1 MVWKEKL
8 YMNDLSYIV
17 VLAITVLLLVM
28 QMKKYMDLKRIVKN
42 VADVRVIEGNRK
54 IQYVFFLLAIVSLAV
69 CAVLL
74 VVPLHLED
82 KNLFALFAW
91 VLCVVFLTNTLS
103 YATTQCL
110 YETDKQVY
118 IGNHSILKKKIS
130 HVQNEQGKPC
140 RLVLVDGEKIN
151 ISAFQAEVI
160 RKGFVL

>member
-1 MVWKEKL
+1 M
-8 YMNDLSYIV
+8 
-17 VLAITVLLLVM
+17 
-28 QMKKYMDLKRIVKN
+28 KN

-82 KNLFALFAW
+82 KNSFALFAW
-91 VLCVVFLTNTLS
+91 VLCVVFLTNALS
-103 YATTQCL
+103 SATTQCL

-118 IGNHSILKKKIS
+118 IGNHFISKKKIS

-140 RLVLVDGEKIN
+140 RLVLGW
-151 ISAFQAEVI
+151 
-160 RKGFVL
+160 

>member
-1 MVWKEKL
+1 
-8 YMNDLSYIV
+8 MNDLSYIV
-17 VLAITVLLLVM
+17 VLAITVLMLVM

-82 KNLFALFAW
+82 KNSFALFAW
-91 VLCVVFLTNTLS
+91 VLCVVFLTNALS

>member
-1 MVWKEKL
+1 
-8 YMNDLSYIV
+8 MNDLSYIV

-82 KNLFALFAW
+82 KNSFALFAW
-91 VLCVVFLTNTLS
+91 VLCVVFLTNALS

>member
-1 MVWKEKL
+1 
-8 YMNDLSYIV
+8 MNDLSYIV

-82 KNLFALFAW
+82 KNSFALFAW
-91 VLCVVFLTNTLS
+91 VLCVVFLTNAIS

>member
-1 MVWKEKL
+1 
-8 YMNDLSYIV
+8 MNDWSYIV
-17 VLAITVLLLVM
+17 VLAITVLLLVL
-28 QMKKYMDLKRIVKN
+28 QLKKYMDLKRTVKN

-54 IQYVFFLLAIVSLAV
+54 IQYVFFMLAIVSLAV

-74 VVPLHLED
+74 VVSLHLEE
-82 KNLFALFAW
+82 KNSFALFAW
-91 VLCVVFLTNTLS
+91 VLCVVFLTNALS

-110 YETDKQVY
+110 YVTDKQVY
-118 IGNHSILKKKIS
+118 IGNHLIQKKKIS

-151 ISAFQAEVI
+151 ISAFQAEII

>member
-1 MVWKEKL
+1 
-8 YMNDLSYIV
+8 MNDLSYIV
-17 VLAITVLLLVM
+17 VLAITVLMLVM

-82 KNLFALFAW
+82 KNSFALFAW
-91 VLCVVFLTNTLS
+91 VLCVVFLTNELS
-103 YATTQCL
+103 SATPQCL

-118 IGNHSILKKKIS
+118 IGNHFISKKKIS

-140 RLVLVDGEKIN
+140 RLVLGW
-151 ISAFQAEVI
+151 
-160 RKGFVL
+160 

>member
-1 MVWKEKL
+1 MDDW
-8 YMNDLSYIV
+8 SYIV
-17 VLAITVLLLVM
+17 VLAITVLLLVL
-28 QMKKYMDLKRIVKN
+28 QVKKYMDLKRTVKN

-54 IQYVFFLLAIVSLAV
+54 IQYVFFMLAIVSLAV

-82 KNLFALFAW
+82 KNSFALFAW
-91 VLCVVFLTNTLS
+91 VLCVVFLTNALS

-110 YETDKQVY
+110 YVTDKQVY
-118 IGNHSILKKKIS
+118 IGNHSIQKKKIS

-151 ISAFQAEVI
+151 ISAFQAEII
-160 RKGFVL
+160 RKGFIL

>member
-1 MVWKEKL
+1 
-8 YMNDLSYIV
+8 MNDLSYIV
-17 VLAITVLLLVM
+17 VLAITVLLLVL
-28 QMKKYMDLKRIVKN
+28 QLKKYMDLKRKLKN
-42 VADVRVIEGNRK
+42 AADVRVIEGNRK
-54 IQYVFFLLAIVSLAV
+54 IQYVFFVLAIVSIAV

-74 VVPLHLED
+74 FVPLHLED
-82 KNLFALFAW
+82 KNSFALFAW
-91 VLCVVFLTNTLS
+91 VICVVFLTNALS

-110 YETDKQVY
+110 YVTDKQVY

-140 RLVLVDGEKIN
+140 RLVLVDGEKMN

>member
-8 YMNDLSYIV
+8 YMNDLPYIV

-82 KNLFALFAW
+82 KNSFALFAW
-91 VLCVVFLTNTLS
+91 VLCVVFLTNALS

>member
-54 IQYVFFLLAIVSLAV
+54 IQYVFFLLAIASLAV

-82 KNLFALFAW
+82 KNSFALFAW
-91 VLCVVFLTNTLS
+91 VLCVVFLTNAIS

>member
-1 MVWKEKL
+1 
-8 YMNDLSYIV
+8 MNDWSYIV
-17 VLAITVLLLVM
+17 VLAITVLLLVL
-28 QMKKYMDLKRIVKN
+28 QLKKYMDLKRTVKN
-42 VADVRVIEGNRK
+42 VADVRVIERNRK
-54 IQYVFFLLAIVSLAV
+54 IQYVFFMLAIVSLAV

-82 KNLFALFAW
+82 KNSFALFAW
-91 VLCVVFLTNTLS
+91 VLCVVFLTNALS

-110 YETDKQVY
+110 YVTDKQVY
-118 IGNHSILKKKIS
+118 IGNHSILEKKIS

>member
-1 MVWKEKL
+1 
-8 YMNDLSYIV
+8 MNDLSYIV

-54 IQYVFFLLAIVSLAV
+54 IQYVFFLLAIASLAV

-82 KNLFALFAW
+82 KNSFALFAW
-91 VLCVVFLTNTLS
+91 VLCVVFLTNAIS

>member
-1 MVWKEKL
+1 
-8 YMNDLSYIV
+8 MNDLSYIV

-91 VLCVVFLTNTLS
+91 VLCVVFLTNALS

>member
-1 MVWKEKL
+1 
-8 YMNDLSYIV
+8 MNDLSYIV
-17 VLAITVLLLVM
+17 VLAIIVLLLVM

-82 KNLFALFAW
+82 KNSFALFAW
-91 VLCVVFLTNTLS
+91 VLCVVFLTNAIS

>member
-82 KNLFALFAW
+82 KNSFALFAW
-91 VLCVVFLTNTLS
+91 VLCVVFLTNALS

-140 RLVLVDGEKIN
+140 KLVLVDGEKIN